1 MPIGYLR
8 IQAVTSRARVPVENA
23 TVTISG
29 AGSGGLRELISVQLT
44 DDSGQTPPVSVETP
58 AAGNS
63 LSPDQ
68 AQGWTEVS
76 VSVSHPDYDG
86 ILVQSVQIFPGV
98 TTVQDTVLIPRGSMP
113 GDPGETDVFDTPDQ
127 GL

>member
-29 AGSGGLRELISVQLT
+29 AGSGGRRELISVQLT
-44 DDSGQTPPVSVETP
+44 DDSG
-58 AAGNS
+58 
-63 LSPDQ
+63 
-68 AQGWTEVS
+68 
-76 VSVSHPDYDG
+76 VSHPDYDG